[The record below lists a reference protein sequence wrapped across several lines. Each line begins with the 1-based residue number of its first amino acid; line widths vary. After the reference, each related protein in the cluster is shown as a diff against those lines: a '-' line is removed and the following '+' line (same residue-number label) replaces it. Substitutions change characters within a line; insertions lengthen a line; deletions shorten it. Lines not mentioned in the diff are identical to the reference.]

1 MRVENNK
8 VIFEGNEK
16 EIWTTLLGRP
26 LGSEISPKLLRE
38 LGEQRVREL
47 QDDGYQVWARM
58 AAGSVK
64 DIPKTMH

>member
-8 VIFEGNEK
+8 VIFEDNEK
-16 EIWTTLLGRP
+16 EVWTTLLGRP
-26 LGSEISPKLLRE
+26 LGDEISPKLLRE

-58 AAGSVK
+58 AAEGVLNFV
-64 DIPKTMH
+64 